1 MAIQN
6 PQFTNI
12 DNKGKKSR
20 LYGGGILLII
30 TLLVVILTFNF
41 TLNYWL
47 RCIFLLPITASIL
60 SMIEGARGRC
70 VYHAQL
76 NQKVCA
82 INHQTSVQK
91 IIDVEESRSIRMLV
105 RKEQLFGLT
114 ISITMTTLIVIL
126 GILIT

>member
-70 VYHAQL
+70 IYHEQL

-114 ISITMTTLIVIL
+114 ISITMTMLIVIL

>member
-1 MAIQN
+1 M
-6 PQFTNI
+6 
-12 DNKGKKSR
+12 
-20 LYGGGILLII
+20 L
-30 TLLVVILTFNF
+30 
-41 TLNYWL
+41 
-47 RCIFLLPITASIL
+47 
-60 SMIEGARGRC
+60 
-70 VYHAQL
+70 YHAQL

-114 ISITMTTLIVIL
+114 ISITMTMLIVIL